1 MKNKNLKPVAGKLP
15 TTEQLNFPES
25 EFSRMWKSR
34 LIELDRVKQEHEKR
48 WGVGRVINMVDSEF
62 RIKFWTQQER
72 VWAAG
77 NSQSVEKV
85 KAACDG
91 MIRAYRALDAWATAE
106 GIAPVEDVKAVE
118 WEMDDGS
125 VMAVVRTEQDA
136 VAYQRARPDVTNRH
150 IWSMQEL
157 ALLLKSNLGSEVA
170 RLKAELGIPATLV
183 KVEDAPKPAGGLSG
197 FEDMENDI
205 DLNEPD
211 TMPKMFNTKAAEAL
225 KKREKR

>member
-1 MKNKNLKPVAGKLP
+1 MKSKNKKPVAGKLP
-15 TTEQLNFPES
+15 STEQLNFPES
-25 EFSRMWKSR
+25 EFSRTWKAR
-34 LIELDRVKQEHEKR
+34 LVELDRVKQEHEKR
-48 WGVGRVINMVDSEF
+48 WGVARVINLVDSEF

-85 KAACDG
+85 RAACDG
-91 MIRAYRALDAWATAE
+91 MIRAYRAMEAWAVAE

-125 VMAVVRTEQDA
+125 VMAVVKTEQDA

-183 KVEDAPKPAGGLSG
+183 SVKEDKPAGGGLTG

-205 DLNEPD
+205 DLDEPD

-225 KKREKR
+225 QKREKH

>member
-1 MKNKNLKPVAGKLP
+1 MMKKQKAVAGKLP
-15 TTEQLNFPES
+15 STVELNFPETD
-25 EFSRMWKSR
+25 FSRYWKSR
-34 LIELDRVKQEHEKR
+34 VVELAAVQSEHESR
-48 WGVGRVINMVDSEF
+48 WGVGRVINLVDSEF

-72 VWAAG
+72 VWA
-77 NSQSVEKV
+77 SQGTQSIEKV

-91 MIRAYRALDAWATAE
+91 MVRAYKAMEAWATAE
-106 GIAPVEDVKAVE
+106 GIAPMQDVKAVE
-118 WEMDDGS
+118 WEMDDGT

-170 RLKAELGIPATLV
+170 RLKVELGIPATLV
-183 KVEDAPKPAGGLSG
+183 SVTEDKPAGGGLSG

-205 DLNEPD
+205 DLDEPD

-225 KKREKR
+225 KKREKL

>member
-1 MKNKNLKPVAGKLP
+1 MKNKTSKAVAGKLP
-15 TTEQLNFPES
+15 STEQLNFPES
-25 EFSRMWKSR
+25 EFSRLWKSR
-34 LIELDRVKQEHEKR
+34 LIELDQVRQDHENR
-48 WGVGRVINMVDSEF
+48 WGVGRVINLVDSEF

-77 NSQSVEKV
+77 QSHSAEKV

-91 MIRAYRALDAWATAE
+91 MIRAYRALDAWAVAE
-106 GIAPVEDVKAVE
+106 GIAPTQDIKAVE

-157 ALLLKSNLGSEVA
+157 ALMLASGLGSDVA

-183 KVEDAPKPAGGLSG
+183 KVEDKKPAAGLSG

>member
-1 MKNKNLKPVAGKLP
+1 MKNKNSKPVAGKLP
-15 TTEQLNFPES
+15 SVEQLNFPES
-25 EFSRMWKSR
+25 EFSRLWKSR
-34 LIELDRVKQEHEKR
+34 IIELDQVRQDHENR
-48 WGVGRVINMVDSEF
+48 WGVGRVINLVDSEF

-72 VWAAG
+72 VWSAG
-77 NSQSVEKV
+77 QSHSVEKV

-91 MIRAYRALDAWATAE
+91 MIRAYRALDAWAVAE
-106 GIAPVEDVKAVE
+106 GIAPTQDIKAIE

-157 ALLLKSNLGSEVA
+157 ALVLKSNLGSEVA

-183 KVEDAPKPAGGLSG
+183 KLEDAPKPAAGLSG

-225 KKREKR
+225 RKREKR